1 MVLDNNKPKSDLLNA
16 ICCWSGI
23 ILINFYI
30 ERAHAKKNFF
40 FFVAKQLSW
49 ETKLPGNFKRRED
62 IRVPRYRLSWEVR
75 GKIHM
80 SKDMSRLLIKIENK
94 YISNF
99 LLNCS
104 FMSRDVWSNKIHSFQ
119 EIFINN
125 GNFDS

>member
-30 ERAHAKKNFF
+30 ERAHTNKKVSIF

-62 IRVPRYRLSWEVR
+62 IRIPRYRLSWEVR

-80 SKDMSRLLIKIENK
+80 SKNMSRLLIKMENK
-94 YISNF
+94 CISNF
-99 LLNCS
+99 PLKLQFHVS
-104 FMSRDVWSNKIHSFQ
+104 
-119 EIFINN
+119 
-125 GNFDS
+125 